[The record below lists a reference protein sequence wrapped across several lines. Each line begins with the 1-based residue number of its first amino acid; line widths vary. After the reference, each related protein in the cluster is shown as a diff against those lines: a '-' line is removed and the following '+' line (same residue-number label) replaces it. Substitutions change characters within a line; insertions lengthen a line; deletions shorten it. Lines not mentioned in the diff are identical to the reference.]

1 MLKRLQDMQGQLNQ
15 IMSIQNQLDQVKYRL
30 DLIDGHA
37 EKEEARKQKAQEKR
51 EARELPA

>member
-1 MLKRLQDMQGQLNQ
+1 MQGQLNQ